1 MNFPVSLNAY
11 RASLGKIGREKFIKQ
26 YQTTIML
33 PDGSTITA
41 RTKEPRHFIQ
51 FPVDLKSLNEE
62 ERLVRL
68 AARKPKVKQIKEE
81 VIDDNFDLN
90 QYTAFFKTDKPKKKK

>member
-1 MNFPVSLNAY
+1 MKCLVSLNAY

-33 PDGSTITA
+33 PDGSTINA

-90 QYTAFFKTDKPKKKK
+90 QYTAFFKTDKPKKK